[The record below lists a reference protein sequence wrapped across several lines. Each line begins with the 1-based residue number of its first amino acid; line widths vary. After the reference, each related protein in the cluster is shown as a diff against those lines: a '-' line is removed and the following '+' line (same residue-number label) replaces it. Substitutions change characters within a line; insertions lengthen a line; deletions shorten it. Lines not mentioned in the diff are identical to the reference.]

1 MLIGLRLTNVC
12 LWLKVHFQ
20 WAFQM
25 SAQWNCFCRLII
37 SILFI
42 QNWRIKIQ
50 KRRQSNDLNPNLIGV
65 QQLACDWKLK
75 ILLNL
80 IAERDAWL
88 LWRSANRHI
97 NYVTLLFLVT
107 TKEYQTDVIHCVPL
121 HYAYYNQPSGRQWS
135 VMLLAWCWSCNSQ
148 MITIRT
154 SFQACTDNSLW
165 SRCDVKILDANKYFH
180 RFIQNRLQ
188 PVYTQKCQWINLN
201 TKWVIY
207 NFLSKYHPKLI
218 WVWNPH
224 CESIGLHYCDYDLP
238 LSHGERLW
246 CQIKMH

>member
-107 TKEYQTDVIHCVPL
+107 
-121 HYAYYNQPSGRQWS
+121 QPKNIQRMSS
-135 VMLLAWCWSCNSQ
+135 IVFPTLCLCWCWSCNLQ
-148 MITIRT
+148 VITIRT
-154 SFQACTDNSLW
+154 RFQACTDKAFS
-165 SRCDVKILDANKYFH
+165 
-180 RFIQNRLQ
+180 
-188 PVYTQKCQWINLN
+188 
-201 TKWVIY
+201 VIT
-207 NFLSKYHPKLI
+207 
-218 WVWNPH
+218 VW
-224 CESIGLHYCDYDLP
+224 
-238 LSHGERLW
+238 R
-246 CQIKMH
+246 